1 MTKMGIKEFR
11 ERLSEVARGDEV
23 VSVTHH
29 GKVVGTFTPKRPYD
43 PVKAEQAQ
51 REIERWHA
59 ELRASGIEPD
69 DWMAKLGMDPW
80 GEPLADRDDR

>member
-43 PVKAEQAQ
+43 PVKAEEAGKAIKQ
-51 REIERWHA
+51 WHE
-59 ELRASGIEPD
+59 ELRSRGIEPD
-69 DWMAKLGMDPW
+69 DLMAQLGMDPW
-80 GEPLADRDDR
+80 GEPLVGRDDR